1 MRIKHKKSV
10 KNTPKKGNVFPLW
23 ALFISLGCIGV
34 TGLFLSS
41 RLANVK
47 KTIISEDY
55 SLFLK

>member
-1 MRIKHKKSV
+1 MRIKHEKSV
-10 KNTPKKGNVFPLW
+10 KNTPAKSNVFPLW

-47 KTIISEDY
+47 KTVIAENY
-55 SLFLK
+55 SLYLQ

>member
-10 KNTPKKGNVFPLW
+10 KNTPAKSNVFPLW

-41 RLANVK
+41 RLTNVK
-47 KTIISEDY
+47 KTVISEDY
-55 SLFLK
+55 SLFLQ